1 MGGEAIRGRGAC
13 LGWVEAFSGLR
24 CGGSRPRRPSRPV
37 PRGSAQADPTR
48 GSAPGSRRECVPW
61 ISAGPRSRVSP
72 GSAPAL
78 RQLRQLC
85 GVSLF
90 GGWERGLCG
99 SIAKVWGAGALRAH
113 LLAARLAGVV
123 ATSREE
129 SLRSYR
135 LFAARDP
142 RVLIGIDPE
151 RGWGMRELIGLMA
164 ERCGVSADPGHVS
177 GHDVIDPG
185 LTLAALDAFAERLAE
200 VAGRRAPV
208 LLGTGHPHRLLGFYA
223 DLADALSAAG
233 CAVLTPAQ
241 GLCVDITTRFG
252 LRTYNLDYV
261 RGVALVREPGPVS
274 SGRATGAHTH
284 SPLPVRVALAAAA
297 EAGGPVPELVIGDH
311 GWVCGAGQLGFEAIG
326 LADTDDPALFVGEA
340 EGVVSLVVPLDD
352 AVRSAYYRPL
362 TRYVLN
368 RACLS
373 Q

>member
-1 MGGEAIRGRGAC
+1 M
-13 LGWVEAFSGLR
+13 LS
-24 CGGSRPRRPSRPV
+24 
-37 PRGSAQADPTR
+37 T
-48 GSAPGSRRECVPW
+48 
-61 ISAGPRSRVSP
+61 
-72 GSAPAL
+72 
-78 RQLRQLC
+78 
-85 GVSLF
+85 
-90 GGWERGLCG
+90 
-99 SIAKVWGAGALRAH
+99 GALRAH

-151 RGWGMRELIGLMA
+151 WTWEQRDLIGLMA
-164 ERCGVSADPGHVS
+164 DKCGVSADPRHTE
-177 GHDVIDPG
+177 GHDVIDPE
-185 LTLAALDAFAERLAE
+185 LTLAALDAFAERLA
-200 VAGRRAPV
+200 VAVRNRAVV

-223 DLADALSAAG
+223 ALADALSAAG
-233 CAVLTPAQ
+233 CTVLTPAQ
-241 GLCVDITTRFG
+241 GHCVDITTRFG

-261 RGVALVREPGPVS
+261 RGVALVREHGTSRPGC
-274 SGRATGAHTH
+274 ATGAHTH
-284 SPLPVRVALAAAA
+284 SPLPVRTALAAAA
-297 EAGGPVPELVIGDH
+297 EAGGPLPELVIGDH

-340 EGVVSLVVPLDD
+340 EGRVAVVVPLDD
-352 AVRSAYYRPL
+352 AVRSDYYRPL